1 LRSLLTVDSVDKV
14 GTELELIRQSYNL
27 KSVSSLKSFI
37 SKVSSTTKDINDF
50 NKISRIQRVRVLLN
64 KY

>member
-1 LRSLLTVDSVDKV
+1 MRSLLTVDSVDKV
-14 GTELELIRQSYNL
+14 GAELELIRQSYNL

-64 KY
+64 K